1 MQLVGESYAVDRT
14 RAATAVVRFF
24 VPTGGLLF
32 AGVPGSHRNLT
43 LTRQEAKQ
51 SEDGNYVV
59 TATYEGESGET
70 AAAAAGGSGG
80 STSADREG
88 RIYEWS
94 PSFEQTDIANHPRI
108 DFLIDKYQ
116 GVVDEGTGSVSFPK
130 NLTQTEGGLG
140 GAENPGGVSPMFG
153 VTEFLSL
160 GGTWSE
166 QSLKSNIPDE
176 VFTSIG
182 KVAPDVPG
190 GLPTPEGRF
199 WLTLPPVVVQH
210 GDKWRVTRRWMLSGL
225 SSARSIEAARDIY
238 SNEDV

>member
-24 VPTGGLLF
+24 VPTGVPFF
-32 AGVPGSHRNLT
+32 ADVPGSHRNLT

-59 TATYEGESGET
+59 TATYEGESGE
-70 AAAAAGGSGG
+70 AAAAAAGSGG
-80 STSADREG
+80 STSAEREG
-88 RIYEWS
+88 KIYEWS

-108 DFLIDKYQ
+108 GFLLDKYQ
-116 GVVDEGTGSVSFPK
+116 GVVDEGTGAVSFPK
-130 NLTQTEGGLG
+130 NLTQVEGGLAG
-140 GAENPGGVSPMFG
+140 SDNPEGVNPMFG

-166 QSLKSNIPDE
+166 QSLENDIPDAI
-176 VFTSIG
+176 FTSIG
-182 KVAPDVPG
+182 KVVSEVPG
-190 GLPTPEGRF
+190 RLPTPQGRF

-210 GDKWRVTRRWMLSGL
+210 GNKWRVTRRWMLSGL
-225 SSARSIEAARDIY
+225 SSARSTEAARDIY
-238 SNEDV
+238 SDEDV